1 MKPETHEDLAIE
13 GRSLDTQTVLLVD
26 DDDTFRERMARALQ
40 SRGYSVRTAN
50 GYPTAMDLA
59 QREPPELAVI
69 DLRMPDQSGL
79 ELVRDLTQLDAG
91 IRIIM
96 LTGYGSIA
104 TAVDA
109 VRLGALQ
116 YVTKP
121 IDADEL
127 IAAFE
132 RAGQPPTVS
141 PIQGEPEFATPSL
154 ARNEWEHIQ
163 RVLSDCGGN
172 ISEAARRLGLHR
184 RSLQRKLNKYPPRS

>member
-1 MKPETHEDLAIE
+1 MRPHEDLGAE
-13 GRSLDTQTVLLVD
+13 RGGLDAQTVLLVD
-26 DDDTFRERMARALQ
+26 DDDTFRERMAKALHA
-40 SRGYSVRTAN
+40 RGYSVRTA
-50 GYPTAMDLA
+50 GAAGTALELA
-59 QREPPELAVI
+59 RREPPELAVI

-79 ELVRDLTQLDAG
+79 ELVRDLALLDAG

-109 VRLGALQ
+109 VRLGAQQ

-132 RAGQPPTVS
+132 RAGQPPVLS
-141 PIQGEPEFATPSL
+141 PIQGETEFATPSL

>member
-1 MKPETHEDLAIE
+1 MKTPEDPSAESR
-13 GRSLDTQTVLLVD
+13 GLDTQTVLLVD
-26 DDDTFRERMARALQ
+26 DDDAFRERMARALQ
-40 SRGYSVRTAN
+40 SRGYAVRTAS
-50 GYPTAMDLA
+50 GAAVALDLA
-59 QREPPELAVI
+59 RREPPELAVI
-69 DLRMPDQSGL
+69 DLRMPEQSGL

-109 VRLGALQ
+109 VRLGAQQ

-132 RAGQPPTVS
+132 RAGQPPLLTPIS
-141 PIQGEPEFATPSL
+141 PDAEFATPSL